1 MIRGTTPTLEFTLP
15 FDCSLLTEMYITFAQ
30 YGTTVLEKSMADCTC
45 SGTLVT
51 LSLSQ
56 EDTLKMKQDM
66 VMLMQLRNHSGVVR
80 LQLFT
85 LLMEQTIINQH
96 ITDHQLQQTS
106 HLVFLEES

>member
-56 EDTLKMKQDM
+56 EDTLKMKQDRM
-66 VMLMQLRNHSGVVR
+66 AIAEVQLRVRTKDGSALASNIMQIRVDRILKEGV
-80 LQLFT
+80 
-85 LLMEQTIINQH
+85 I
-96 ITDHQLQQTS
+96 
-106 HLVFLEES
+106 

>member
-45 SGTLVT
+45 SGTFVT

-56 EDTLKMKQDM
+56 EDTLKMKQDRM
-66 VMLMQLRNHSGVVR
+66 AIAEVQLRVRTKDGSALASNIMQIRVDRILKEGV
-80 LQLFT
+80 
-85 LLMEQTIINQH
+85 I
-96 ITDHQLQQTS
+96 
-106 HLVFLEES
+106 

>member
-56 EDTLKMKQDM
+56 EDTLKMNQDRM
-66 VMLMQLRNHSGVVR
+66 AIAEVQLRVRTKDGSALASNIMQIRVDRILKEGV
-80 LQLFT
+80 
-85 LLMEQTIINQH
+85 I
-96 ITDHQLQQTS
+96 
-106 HLVFLEES
+106 

>member
-56 EDTLKMKQDM
+56 EDTLNMKQDRM
-66 VMLMQLRNHSGVVR
+66 AIAEVQLRVRTKDGSALASNIMQIRVDRILKEGV
-80 LQLFT
+80 
-85 LLMEQTIINQH
+85 I
-96 ITDHQLQQTS
+96 
-106 HLVFLEES
+106 

>member
-15 FDCSLLTEMYITFAQ
+15 FDCSLLTEIYITFAQ

-56 EDTLKMKQDM
+56 EDTLKMKQDRM
-66 VMLMQLRNHSGVVR
+66 AIAEVQLRVRTKDGSALASNIMQIRVDIILKEGV
-80 LQLFT
+80 
-85 LLMEQTIINQH
+85 I
-96 ITDHQLQQTS
+96 
-106 HLVFLEES
+106 